1 MRPISDWQGVDGIG
15 KLGRE
20 NIYMLKSQPFFL
32 EKKYHC
38 EERELA
44 FNPPCGVQTVAGILF
59 SPLRRVSASEVIK
72 WQNA

>member
-1 MRPISDWQGVDGIG
+1 
-15 KLGRE
+15 
-20 NIYMLKSQPFFL
+20 MLKSQPFFL

-44 FNPPCGVQTVAGILF
+44 VIAFNPPCGVQTVAGILF
-59 SPLRRVSASEVIK
+59 SYYRRVSASEVIK

>member
-1 MRPISDWQGVDGIG
+1 
-15 KLGRE
+15 
-20 NIYMLKSQPFFL
+20 MLKSQPFFL